1 METMAMVTDPS
12 QAAEPPTVPTA
23 PEASQ
28 APAAAT
34 VLTVP
39 DFVLTAVVADLPQMI
54 AGTDYAIIK
63 PFYDNIPVLY
73 ESPGKPQT
81 FP

>member
-1 METMAMVTDPS
+1 MMETTAIATDPS

-34 VLTVP
+34 VPTVP
-39 DFVLTAVVADLPQMI
+39 DFVPTAVVADLPQLI
-54 AGTDYAIIK
+54 VGTDYAFIK
-63 PFYDNIPVLY
+63 SFYDNIPVLY
-73 ESPGKPQT
+73 ESPGKP
-81 FP
+81 